1 MANIQ
6 SLISTDRKFHPIC
19 EAAGILGDKLGI
31 DVYVVGGY
39 VRDMIIGRELQ
50 DLDIMVV
57 GDGIEFARQLA
68 KVLSEGSFGKI
79 KNVIPF
85 ERFGT
90 AAIPYQYGQI
100 EVASARKEVYQFDSR
115 KPAVSK
121 TDLEGDLSRRDF
133 NINAMAVSINRKSFG
148 DLFDPFG
155 GIRDLKA
162 KIIRTPLDP
171 DSTFSD
177 DPLRM
182 MRAVRFAAQLQF
194 NLDQVVIESIERN
207 VRRIEIVSTE
217 RITAEF
223 YKILGTDQP
232 SIGLELLQH
241 AGLMKII
248 FPEISE
254 MFGLEQPF
262 EWHHK
267 DIFYHTLQVVD
278 NIAEVSDNLDLRFA
292 GLIHDIGKPRTRRM
306 ESKKGWTFHG
316 HDFLGAKML
325 EKIAQRMHLSNKTKD
340 YLQKLVNLHL
350 RPIALAK
357 EGVTDTAIRRLMVDG
372 GDEID
377 DLMILCRADIT
388 SKNPELVRKYLG
400 NFERVDLMMHNV
412 KERDA
417 MRAFQSPV
425 RGDVIMK
432 ECGLKP
438 GPVIGRIKKRIENAI
453 LEGEIENSYES
464 AFDYLNMIKDEYV
477 SK

>member
-19 EAAGILGDKLGI
+19 EVAGILGDKLGI
-31 DVYVVGGY
+31 EVYVVGGY
-39 VRDMIIGRELQ
+39 VRDLIIGRKLH

-68 KVLSEGSFGKI
+68 KVLSAGSFGRI

-90 AAIPYQYGQI
+90 AAIPYQDGQI

-133 NINAMAVSINRKSFG
+133 NINAMAVSINRKNFG
-148 DLFDPFG
+148 DLFDPYG

-207 VRRIEIVSTE
+207 VRRIEIVSSE

-254 MFGLEQPF
+254 MFGLEQPL

-292 GLIHDIGKPRTRRM
+292 GLVHDIGKPRTRRL

-325 EKIAQRMHLSNKTKD
+325 ETIAQRMHLSNKTKD

-357 EGVTDTAIRRLMVDG
+357 EGVTDAAIRRLMVDG
-372 GDEID
+372 GDETD

-388 SKNPELVRKYLG
+388 SKNPNLVRKYLG
-400 NFERVDLMMHNV
+400 NFERVDLMMHDV
-412 KERDA
+412 QERDA

-453 LEGEIENSYES
+453 LEGEIENSYEA
-464 AFDYLNMIKDEYV
+464 AFDYLNKIKDEYV